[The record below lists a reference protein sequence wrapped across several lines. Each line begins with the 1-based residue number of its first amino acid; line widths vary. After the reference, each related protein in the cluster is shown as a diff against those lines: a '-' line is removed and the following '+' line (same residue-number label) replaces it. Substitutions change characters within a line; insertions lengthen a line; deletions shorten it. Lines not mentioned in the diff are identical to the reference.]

1 MTLATRLRM
10 KNEIKRKGFPFRPG
24 AHEFDLH
31 VRLRARNSFS
41 LVSIY
46 FQFAQP
52 CFDIRLLIYNIL
64 TTMLLIK
71 YQTDLIGR

>member
-1 MTLATRLRM
+1 M

-31 VRLRARNSFS
+31 VRLRARNSLS

-52 CFDIRLLIYNIL
+52 CFDIRLLNTHNYAAHKISNRPNRS
-64 TTMLLIK
+64 LI
-71 YQTDLIGR
+71 QTNPTYD